1 MERRH
6 RLTRSA
12 DFDRVRKQGRS
23 WAQPLFVLSV
33 SRNGLDRSRFG
44 FVVSRRVGGAVV
56 RNRVKRQ
63 LREVVRQ
70 HLQEIPP
77 GWDVVLVARAPV
89 VEAEFSEIQEAFAE
103 ALRRAR
109 PWLMAPEG
117 QANSASAQ

>member
-23 WAQPLFVLSV
+23 WAQPLFVLSA

-77 GWDVVLVARAPV
+77 GWDLVLVARAPV

-117 QANSASAQ
+117 QVKSASAE